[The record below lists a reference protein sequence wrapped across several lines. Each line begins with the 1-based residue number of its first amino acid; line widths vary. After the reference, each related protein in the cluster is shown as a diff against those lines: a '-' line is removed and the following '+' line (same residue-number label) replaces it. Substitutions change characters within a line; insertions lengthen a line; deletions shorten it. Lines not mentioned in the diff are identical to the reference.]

1 MGETPSGGGKRAEDE
16 DEEEEEEEMG
26 AREPCGWD
34 GGN

>member
-1 MGETPSGGGKRAEDE
+1 MGEISSGGGKRVEDE

-26 AREPCGWD
+26 VREFCGWD